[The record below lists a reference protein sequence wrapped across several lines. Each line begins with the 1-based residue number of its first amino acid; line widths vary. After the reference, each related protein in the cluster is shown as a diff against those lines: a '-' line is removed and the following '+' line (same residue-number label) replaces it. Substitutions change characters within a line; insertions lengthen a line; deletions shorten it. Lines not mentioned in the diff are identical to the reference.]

1 MSQQLYTSGEYL
13 DKNPTWHIEESP
25 WKAQQILRMLTDH
38 RLTPRTICE
47 VGCGAGEV
55 LKQLQEQMDERCQ
68 FWGYDISPQ
77 ALKLAQGRA
86 NTQLQFK
93 LADISEEKETFFDLI
108 IVMDVLEHLPDYYR
122 FLAALKLR
130 SRHKV
135 FHVPLDLSVQTIL
148 RPHGLLNVREWYG
161 HLHYFTK
168 ETALEMFKD
177 AGYNV
182 LDYFYTARALE
193 TPTHL
198 SGRKLLRVPRRAL
211 SAINQDF
218 AARLLGGWSLLILA
232 E

>member
-25 WKAQQILRMLTDH
+25 WKAQQILRMLTAH
-38 RLTPRTICE
+38 HLTPRSICE

-55 LKQLQEQMDERCQ
+55 LKQLQGQMDERCL

-77 ALKLAQGRA
+77 ALKLAQSRA
-86 NTQLQFK
+86 NTRLQFK
-93 LADISEEKETFFDLI
+93 LADIGEEKDTFFDLI
-108 IVMDVLEHLPDYYR
+108 AVMDVLEHLPDYYS
-122 FLAALKLR
+122 FLAALKPR
-130 SRHKV
+130 SRYKI
-135 FHVPLDLSVQTIL
+135 FHVPLDLSVQTVL

-168 ETALEMFKD
+168 ETALAMFKEARYD
-177 AGYNV
+177 V

-198 SGRKLLRVPRRAL
+198 LGRKLLRAPRVAL
-211 SAINQDF
+211 SVINQDF
-218 AARLLGGWSLLILA
+218 AARLLGGWSLLVLG

>member
-25 WKAQQILRMLTDH
+25 WKAQQILRMLTLH
-38 RLTPRTICE
+38 HLAPRTICE

-55 LKQLQEQMDERCQ
+55 LKQLQGQMDEHCL

-77 ALKLAQGRA
+77 ALKLAQSRV
-86 NTQLQFK
+86 NTRLHFK
-93 LADISEEKETFFDLI
+93 LANIGEEEDTFFDLI
-108 IVMDVLEHLPDYYR
+108 AVMDVLEHLPDYYG
-122 FLAALKLR
+122 FLATLKPR
-130 SRHKV
+130 SRHKI
-135 FHVPLDLSVQTIL
+135 FHVPLDLSVQTVL
-148 RPHGLLNVREWYG
+148 RPHGLLNVHEWYG

-168 ETALEMFKD
+168 ETALEMFKE

-193 TPTHL
+193 TPTHNF
-198 SGRKLLRVPRRAL
+198 GRKLLRVPRKVL
-211 SAINQDF
+211 SVINQDF